1 MTEGQ
6 VQILEQEYE
15 NAQNLAKDL
24 EIDWDH
30 AEELSE
36 LLDLKHVILLKTGVS
51 SRIAIMNCWTLIH
64 LRETIK
70 SSERG
75 LFTNHF
81 VTYTTFLL
89 FSQYF
94 Y

>member
-64 LRETIK
+64 LREKIK

-75 LFTNHF
+75 LFTNHR
-81 VTYTTFLL
+81 LSLIPL
-89 FSQYF
+89 F
-94 Y
+94 